1 MVQSGSITTKYKTD
15 FWRLS
20 SAQCSNCEQC
30 YFSAMKFWSVTQPSF
45 CLFLSVSSLSSRPLY
60 YFSSFSRAVTNTR

>member
-30 YFSAMKFWSVTQPSF
+30 YLSAIKFWSVTQPSF
-45 CLFLSVSSLSSRPLY
+45 CLFICLFPQLQTS
-60 YFSSFSRAVTNTR
+60 